1 VIRDDIHKRFDE
13 FLSVFKER
21 DEKILEFLSSPRSMD
36 DFVDKALIYRK
47 YPYVASILRFF
58 EAEMIRK
65 HLDRLMSKG
74 LVTEKDGKFFKSRG
88 GENGR
93 QCLNEN

>member
-1 VIRDDIHKRFDE
+1 MGKKSNKVN
-13 FLSVFKER
+13 
-21 DEKILEFLSSPRSMD
+21 

-74 LVTEKDGKFFKSRG
+74 LVPKKDGKFLKT
-88 GENGR
+88 GEVKIESLMYNAP
-93 QCLNEN
+93 